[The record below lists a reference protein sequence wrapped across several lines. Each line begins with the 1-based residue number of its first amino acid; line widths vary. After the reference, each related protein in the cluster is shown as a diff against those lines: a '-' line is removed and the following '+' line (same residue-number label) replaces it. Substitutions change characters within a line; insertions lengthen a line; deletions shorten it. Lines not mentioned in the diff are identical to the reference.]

1 MALTAS
7 CAGPPDRPPDIV
19 LITIDTLRADRLGC
33 YGYYRDTSP
42 HLDRFAAEAVL
53 FERTF
58 SHAGSTLPSHA
69 SLMTSTHP
77 ARHRQYGNDT
87 PFDPDRVGLRTL
99 AQMLEAA
106 GYRTA
111 AFVSAAV
118 LKRASGMD
126 TGFAVFGQ
134 PETAECRAAE
144 TTDRVLAY
152 LDGRTRLTGD
162 VANGAEGD
170 AGGGGAPG
178 GGAPDGGPDA
188 DDRPLFLWVHY
199 FDPHDPYEPPEE
211 FLRMFPL
218 DQAQL
223 VYLEANEFTH
233 WDHPGI
239 RGANAGY
246 DGEVRYVD
254 QEVGRL
260 LDGLRERGIWDDAA
274 VTVTAD
280 HGDGLGQHDWLVHG
294 RIHNEILGVPLVMKL
309 PRASGVAPGRRSGL
323 AALVDVLPTLVEE
336 LALPVGPDAA
346 AQLEGRNLLRGP
358 ARESVF
364 SERTRTRPDRV
375 GSGEKSA
382 LQSRKWKLTLA
393 SEEGEE
399 LFDLEEDAFELRNV
413 AGEHPEVAEEMRADI
428 LSRLGATADPE
439 TAPGEFTA
447 ERMEELRALGYVE

>member
-1 MALTAS
+1 MAMALTAS

-144 TTDRVLAY
+144 TTDRALAY
-152 LDGRTRLTGD
+152 LDGT
-162 VANGAEGD
+162 
-170 AGGGGAPG
+170 
-178 GGAPDGGPDA
+178 A

-199 FDPHDPYEPPEE
+199 FDPHDPYEPPGE

-239 RGANAGY
+239 RSANAGY

-260 LDGLRERGIWDDAA
+260 LDGLRARGIWDDAA

-294 RIHNEILGVPLVMKL
+294 RIHNEILGVPLLMKL

-323 AALVDVLPTLVEE
+323 AALVDVVPTLVEE
-336 LALPVGPDAA
+336 LALPVGPDTA
-346 AQLEGRNLLRGP
+346 AQFEGRNLLRGP

-382 LQSRKWKLTLA
+382 LQSRRWKLTLA